1 MRAASISVRC
11 ASMVTISRL
20 QMLLTCMGSSLG
32 IRWGGVI
39 GRVILLLLSGL
50 ELRWLN
56 GWPFNKKEGPPTLTG
71 GGPHEIPRCR
81 V

>member
-1 MRAASISVRC
+1 
-11 ASMVTISRL
+11 
-20 QMLLTCMGSSLG
+20 MGSSWG

-39 GRVILLLLSGL
+39 ERVILLLLSGL

-56 GWPFNKKEGPPTLTG
+56 GGPFNKKEGPPTLTG